1 MKVPEKEIL
10 EGNIWKVLFALGWPM
25 MVSSLL
31 QTAYNIAD
39 TFWLGRWKHA
49 SEAVASMQISW
60 PMIFVLISLAFGFG
74 VAGVSLVAQY
84 TGAGKEDKASFAAGQ
99 VLGLGVLIGIFIS
112 TIGIIIAPYLVAFM
126 GVEPTVGN
134 YATSYMRIIFAGL
147 PFTFISMIFMFILR
161 AYGDPITPMI
171 VNGLSVAANIIL
183 DPFFINGWW
192 IFPEMGVA
200 GAAVAT
206 VISRGAA
213 SIVAIYILFR
223 GVENLKIKRD
233 YIRPRVEHVKKI
245 LKIGLPASM
254 GQFSSALGFFFL
266 MFIISSLPNS
276 TIALAAY
283 GVGDRIINVSFIVIN
298 GLSSA
303 MATVI
308 GHSLGADRFD
318 RAEETFKK
326 SVQLIFLLLAM
337 ETAIIFF
344 FREPLARFFIPTD
357 EDVIAEAS
365 LFLGIFTLGIPFFGI
380 FSAVQGVYRGAG
392 YTVPNMIMSLLR
404 LWLFRVAFAYILGIA
419 MGLGSYGIWWGMAIS
434 NIASAMVAL
443 AFFATGS
450 WRRKVID

>member
-1 MKVPEKEIL
+1 MKLPEKEIL
-10 EGNIWKVLFALGWPM
+10 EGNILKVLFALGWPM

-39 TFWLGRWKHA
+39 TFWLGRWRFA
-49 SEAVASMQISW
+49 SQAVASMQISW
-60 PMIFVLISLAFGFG
+60 PMIFVLISLGFGFG

-84 TGAGKEDKASFAAGQ
+84 TGAGKEEKASFAAGQ
-99 VLGLGVLIGIFIS
+99 VLGLGIIMGSFIS
-112 TIGIIIAPYLVAFM
+112 VMGILLTPYLVAFM
-126 GVEPTVGN
+126 GVEETVGN

-147 PFTFISMIFMFILR
+147 PFTFVSMAFMFILR

-171 VNGLSVAANIIL
+171 VNGLSVIANIIL

-192 IFPEMGVA
+192 IFPEMGVV
-200 GAAVAT
+200 GAALAT
-206 VISRGAA
+206 VICRASA
-213 SIVAIYILFR
+213 SIAALYILFR
-223 GVENLKIKRD
+223 GVENLKLKRK
-233 YIRPRVEHVKKI
+233 YLWPRLEHVKKI
-245 LKIGLPASM
+245 LRIGLPASL

-276 TIALAAY
+276 TVALAAY

-303 MATVI
+303 MATII

-326 SVQLIFLLLAM
+326 SVQLIFLLLAI

-357 EDVIAEAS
+357 EEVIEEAS
-365 LFLGIFTLGIPFFGI
+365 LFLGIFTIGIPFFGI

-392 YTVPNMIMSLLR
+392 YTIPNMVMAMLR
-404 LWLFRVAFAYILGIA
+404 LWLFRVAFAYILGIV
-419 MGLGSYGIWWGMAIS
+419 MGLGSYGVWWGMAIS

-443 AFFATGS
+443 AFFSTGS